1 MSAYERQIGPPEKS
15 WKYLLF
21 AAEPYETIALKNSLQ
36 SICCVA
42 GFQCH
47 AIQNRSKSKQ
57 HRSIDKVKNLGN
69 EGGKYAKALAKIQDS
84 GQSIFLI

>member
-15 WKYLLF
+15 RQYLLF
-21 AAEPYETIALKNSLQ
+21 AAEPYENCSLQGMFLENSLQ

-57 HRSIDKVKNLGN
+57 HRSIDKVKNL
-69 EGGKYAKALAKIQDS
+69 
-84 GQSIFLI
+84 